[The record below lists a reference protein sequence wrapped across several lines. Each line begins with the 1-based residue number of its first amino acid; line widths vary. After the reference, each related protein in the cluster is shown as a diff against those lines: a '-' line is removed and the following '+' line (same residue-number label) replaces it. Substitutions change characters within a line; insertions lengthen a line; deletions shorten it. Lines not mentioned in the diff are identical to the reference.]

1 VHYLF
6 RDPRLSARALR
17 FKLHF
22 LSISAALGQ
31 TFDAK
36 ADVQYEVA
44 RTQREEA
51 AKTEVLG
58 HKLKAKADAKY
69 EIAKVRREGADDS
82 ETTGN
87 ELETK
92 AVEIETELDREK
104 KKSP

>member
-1 VHYLF
+1 
-6 RDPRLSARALR
+6 
-17 FKLHF
+17 
-22 LSISAALGQ
+22 
-31 TFDAK
+31 
-36 ADVQYEVA
+36 
-44 RTQREEA
+44 
-51 AKTEVLG
+51 VLG

-69 EIAKVRREGADDS
+69 EIAKVRREGAGDS